1 MKSGNLNFLEPSG
14 PVQACNGTALPFF
27 LTHFCYR
34 LSRPQGH
41 SAIGTIWY
49 QWKIPMTPVG
59 IEPATFRIVAQ
70 HLTHCA
76 NPITLTLVQQ
86 LNIRSWNIFGPSCT
100 RTTFSLNG
108 STNWSLHTE
117 PWQWHG
123 LHKPLT
129 NLATDFLKFET
140 KFPSSQTSRLER
152 DNMLAG
158 LVCRVESYPERRSG
172 WRIEPQCSSCR
183 LRITRVVL
191 QDWMCGA
198 TWENWQFLRRSGT
211 VCVVPRGKTGSFL
224 EGYLFEDN
232 ELFW

>member
-1 MKSGNLNFLEPSG
+1 
-14 PVQACNGTALPFF
+14 
-27 LTHFCYR
+27 
-34 LSRPQGH
+34 
-41 SAIGTIWY
+41 
-49 QWKIPMTPVG
+49 MTPVG

-224 EGYLFEDN
+224 EGPGLNVWRHVGKLADLKRSGTVCVVPRGKTGSFLEGYLFEDN